1 MKSEKVTDIFGNEKV
16 VHYDDYGNKV
26 GESQVEKGF
35 LGLGN
40 ERVVHYDANGNK
52 TGESWREN
60 GFLGLGADRTVHYD
74 ENGHKVSQTFTEKD
88 FFGNEKQVTYDSYS
102 GAKIGQ
108 YTDETPYYSRKSS
121 GDASGGSTYGGGSSG
136 YSGGADYRNAPTPM
150 EWFEAVGVLALA
162 ALMAAIP
169 FFLYFASRDS
179 SGVISLIRTA
189 VVALC
194 PVITI
199 VSIIKFRAKKD
210 DAEAVRRGKRRMIV
224 STFALFL
231 VLEIFFLLYTA
242 PAAKGEEFSSFIIFL
257 CCWIPKLI
265 YSVVCGI
272 FSKKCGGAACDD
284 CYYFASKAFAV
295 VTAVMET
302 VNVIADGIF
311 KDFFA
316 VVIYLV
322 PAALILYGVI
332 LALTKGTNWIYKK
345 ISA

>member
-1 MKSEKVTDIFGNEKV
+1 MKSDKVTDIFGNEKV
-16 VHYDDYGNKV
+16 VHYDDYGI
-26 GESQVEKGF
+26 
-35 LGLGN
+35 
-40 ERVVHYDANGNK
+40 K
-52 TGESWREN
+52 TGESRQEN
-60 GFLGLGADRTVHYD
+60 GFLGLGEDRTVHYD

-121 GDASGGSTYGGGSSG
+121 DRTPSGTSSGG

-332 LALTKGTNWIYKK
+332 LALTKGTDWIYKK